1 MFHACATK
9 TDSFTFFFL
18 QACRELE
25 RSQDGAPAADFQ
37 AKPMGLGE
45 ALAKGIHLGKN
56 RSSMFIFQMYLT
68 YVELYKL

>member
-45 ALAKGIHLGKN
+45 ALAKGVQLCKS
-56 RSSMFIFQMYLT
+56 RSSMSTFQMYLT